1 MSFSVPP
8 VSSQKNPFGLE
19 RGADF
24 QNQTVSRSAPANELI
39 IIKFDGQ
46 NLTITRLE
54 LVGIARNIY
63 GQEIGIIKIDII
75 TVTPKKSRPIEPDS
89 EPDILAPAKPEL
101 ETDPQEV
108 LQPRL
113 PQPWQPPRIQ
123 APSVISPSPDKS
135 TNSRVNQILAALP
148 KDQADAVREVDVRY
162 IDGPLGIQGAVDS
175 RKPGRVIVDRDDQQR
190 LTKTLAHESFHSF
203 ALQKLLPAFLD
214 YSRYGTNDIKGYGRN
229 MEKLWNLYLDAV
241 RSQDYSAMPTDYAQA
256 CLNDIYRF
264 QSQQKLVVGFM
275 EYSAELASEI
285 EVNGGVSSANHSL
298 DQASLAMREIIA
310 GANA

>member
-1 MSFSVPP
+1 MSFSVTP

-24 QNQTVSRSAPANELI
+24 QNQTVSRPANELI

-54 LVGIARNIY
+54 LVGLARNIY

-75 TVTPKKSRPIEPDS
+75 TVTPKKSRPIEPD
-89 EPDILAPAKPEL
+89 
-101 ETDPQEV
+101 
-108 LQPRL
+108 
-113 PQPWQPPRIQ
+113 IQ

-162 IDGPLGIQGAVDS
+162 IDGPLGIQGAVAS
-175 RKPGRVIVDRDDQQR
+175 REPQRVIIDRDDQQR

-256 CLNDIYRF
+256 CLNDIYRH
-264 QSQQKLVVGFM
+264 QSREKLVVGFM
-275 EYSAELASEI
+275 EHLAELASEI
-285 EVNGGVSSANHSL
+285 EVNGGVSAANHSL